1 MNPFGAPHQIITS
14 VWVPIFPKWG
24 SFSIPA
30 FHGLFSASGGIL
42 LIMKYLYVEFD
53 YQLEE
58 MMYFYASITVIMH
71 IQTLFFTPITVV
83 PRNAALENY
92 SAFHHVSSTHCYD
105 SYSISHTIW
114 VIQYESYW
122 LLFRVLLVNCFAVV
136 NPGWTNTRIHVYLL
150 MHRLNSENF
159 WIFYQDE
166 FNSNLNF

>member
-1 MNPFGAPHQIITS
+1 MGIPSIMFINFNISGEIKPFSAPNQIIIS

-71 IQTLFFTPITVV
+71 IQTFFFTPITVV

-92 SAFHHVSSTHCYD
+92 SAFHHVSST
-105 SYSISHTIW
+105 
-114 VIQYESYW
+114 
-122 LLFRVLLVNCFAVV
+122 N
-136 NPGWTNTRIHVYLL
+136 
-150 MHRLNSENF
+150 
-159 WIFYQDE
+159 
-166 FNSNLNF
+166 

>member
-1 MNPFGAPHQIITS
+1 MQLSFGHYKAWESLPLCLSISTFQVKKALPRSLSNQFS

-71 IQTLFFTPITVV
+71 IQTFFFTPITVV
-83 PRNAALENY
+83 PKNAAVEDY
-92 SAFHHVSSTHCYD
+92 SAFNHVSWSNWYHDTFHIKAVF
-105 SYSISHTIW
+105 SSMKIVSMKYSSMNIPC
-114 VIQYESYW
+114 W
-122 LLFRVLLVNCFAVV
+122 LEYSSMKIASL
-136 NPGWTNTRIHVYLL
+136 GKIH
-150 MHRLNSENF
+150 M
-159 WIFYQDE
+159 
-166 FNSNLNF
+166 

>member
-1 MNPFGAPHQIITS
+1 MSFGHYKEWESLPLCLSISTFQVKKPFRVPYQIKFS

-71 IQTLFFTPITVV
+71 IQTFFFTPITVV
-83 PRNAALENY
+83 PKNAAVEDY
-92 SAFHHVSSTHCYD
+92 SAFNHVS
-105 SYSISHTIW
+105 
-114 VIQYESYW
+114 
-122 LLFRVLLVNCFAVV
+122 
-136 NPGWTNTRIHVYLL
+136 
-150 MHRLNSENF
+150 
-159 WIFYQDE
+159 
-166 FNSNLNF
+166 